1 MSIRDFFDKIYT
13 NALVGFALTAFVL
26 AGFVKGEKFAFLFGV
41 ILLLLATINIWYLSR
56 KEEYKLS
63 KALLSTLSMSMGAY
77 MICTYML

>member
-13 NALVGFALTAFVL
+13 NALVGVALTAFVL
-26 AGFVKGEKFAFLFGV
+26 AGFVKGEKFALVLGAM
-41 ILLLLATINIWYLSR
+41 LLLLAMVNIWYIFR

-77 MICTYML
+77 MVCGYIF